1 MNLVHA
7 IAGLPARG
15 RSVGVR
21 TFSSLRVHNYR
32 LWFAGQTISQSGS
45 WMQSLAQG
53 LLVLKLTD
61 SAVDLGI
68 TVALQFAPVLV
79 FGTVGG
85 LVAERV
91 NKRTALLFTQSA
103 FLLQSAALS
112 ALVFTGV
119 ARLWMVWALASVY
132 GLINAIDNPTRQTFV
147 LEMVGR
153 DDLANAIG
161 LNSVIVNS
169 SRVVGPAVAAVLI
182 KTVGLPWT
190 FAVNAATFVAV
201 IAALGSMHTADLQR
215 TAPVS
220 RARGQIRA
228 GLRYTWNTWEL
239 RVPLLMMA
247 VVGTLSYNFTVI
259 MPLLAVK
266 VFHNGAGTLGALM
279 VAMGVGSSVGGL
291 MTGARRHLGYRLLVT
306 VTLAFGLLTVAV
318 SAAPTLALALVLLVF
333 MGAASGS
340 FIVAGNSILQLHA
353 KGPMRG
359 RVMSLWAI
367 VFLGSTPIGG
377 PLTGFLAAHVGTRIT
392 LAIGGSA
399 AMLAAG
405 GAALALRRI
414 RAMQEGEALAAPTGL
429 PAAAGAGGECDT
441 EDTRRPGDPLPA
453 GAPVPASRE
462 RHPAGEPVGSAAYR
476 RPTSGSSR

>member
-1 MNLVHA
+1 VRLAHG
-7 IAGLPARG
+7 ISGLPARG
-15 RSVGVR
+15 RAVGVR
-21 TFSSLRVHNYR
+21 TFSSLRIHNYR
-32 LWFAGQTISQSGS
+32 LWFVGQTISQSGS

-53 LLVLKLTD
+53 WLVLKLTG

-85 LVAERV
+85 LVADRV
-91 NKRTALLFTQSA
+91 NKRTALLITQSG

-112 ALVFTGV
+112 ALVFTGS
-119 ARLWMVWALASVY
+119 ARLWMIWVLASFY

-147 LEMVGR
+147 MEMVGR

-161 LNSVIVNS
+161 LNSVIVNA
-169 SRVVGPAVAAVLI
+169 SRVVGPAVAAILI
-182 KTVGLPWT
+182 ETVGLPWT
-190 FAVNAATFVAV
+190 FAVNAATFLAV
-201 IAALGSMHTADLQR
+201 IAALGAMRAADLHR

-220 RARGQIRA
+220 RAKGQIRA
-228 GLRYTWNTWEL
+228 GLRYAWSMWEL

-247 VVGTLSYNFTVI
+247 VVGTLSYNFTVL

-279 VAMGVGSSVGGL
+279 VAMGVGSSAGGL
-291 MTGARRHLGYRLLVT
+291 MTGAYRRLGYRLLVM

-318 SAAPTLALALVLLVF
+318 SLAPTLALALALLVF

-340 FIVAGNSILQLHA
+340 FIVAGNSLLQLHA

-377 PLTGFLAAHVGTRIT
+377 PLTGFLAAHLGTRAT

-399 AMLAAG
+399 AVLAAG

-414 RAMQEGEALAAPTGL
+414 RAELRVEALASVT
-429 PAAAGAGGECDT
+429 PAAVPHGAGDRCDSP
-441 EDTRRPGDPLPA
+441 DTRRPGEPLPA
-453 GAPVPASRE
+453 LDAACAE
-462 RHPAGEPVGSAAYR
+462 RHVAGEAITAGAYR
-476 RPTSGSSR
+476 RPTPGSGR